1 MSHDEIRDKSCANTL
16 IIEPIDGAI
25 FIALVDPDGGIQ
37 RSWLTLEQAELVVE
51 RLRSAIQRIE
61 ANRREESQLELLGL
75 DDWVADRREWDP
87 DHETNTRAG
96 A

>member
-16 IIEPIDGAI
+16 IIGPIDSEI
-25 FIALVDPDGGIQ
+25 FIALIDPDGGML

-51 RLRSAIQRIE
+51 RLRSAIQTIE

-75 DDWVADRREWDP
+75 DDWVADRRERDP
-87 DHETNTRAG
+87 DHETNTIAG